1 VLCLGPLEAAA
12 SAMVH
17 KDNVLPFFNV
27 ELPLPVYDFYV
38 AIATVALFLPVV
50 VVIHHIG
57 LLVTLPFR
65 AAPSQPKEANK
76 KAD

>member
-1 VLCLGPLEAAA
+1 
-12 SAMVH
+12 M
-17 KDNVLPFFNV
+17 
-27 ELPLPVYDFYV
+27 YDFYV